1 MKKKEAPPAL
11 YTREQLAA
19 SERYKD
25 RRDLVMALLDEKTEY
40 SLQEVDAALDKYRK
54 GKVK

>member
-1 MKKKEAPPAL
+1 MRKKESPPAL